1 MRNGRSKFPKRAL
14 KFETARVTLST
25 LSALTETHTK
35 VKYGIFS
42 LKAFPN

>member
-1 MRNGRSKFPKRAL
+1 MRNGRSKFRKRAL
-14 KFETARVTLST
+14 KFETARVTFST
-25 LSALTETHTK
+25 LSALKETHTK